1 MTLKTILNKYFG
13 AKFLL
18 IATLGI
24 TCTITASCT
33 DANFSGGAARSVN
46 AKKKPPAKKPP
57 SITLKDVEF
66 AGDKKIEPV
75 QNNKIW
81 TSSTGPLGVIKR
93 FTIEGDKVIDQK
105 TWNGGGAGE
114 GGMRSYVTE
123 GGFLGA
129 RFPNL
134 YFIDPEKP
142 NVIESKSIMDLNPP
156 VGLVRMCVASYMKDG
171 KRYMIAAYG
180 NGEYVE
186 YLLDDKPPY
195 KPLWNK
201 PNKRGTI
208 AIPDKWGYSCFIDQT
223 QKIFYSQWFWGPKTG
238 GLNLKTYQAVDVSQ
252 TVPNANFNSSTPGVE
267 TYSNGARGGSYV
279 MSGDSYGNLYNG
291 KAIGIDKIYSSAFDK
306 ASDSVWFSSYTSS
319 TLVVIDRKCLTTSAS
334 CTNYKSFS
342 MGIKIGPMSA
352 LRDGRIVGLVRG
364 TGDVYIMKLRDKT
377 NLGSGID
384 AVKVGSAGGDA
395 YMYTDFT
402 GATLYINES
411 EQTFKPTEMPKYDPA
426 KPIKIAVFKWLP
438 TPTAAAGN
446 LSVEWKNIKLEARC
460 YSNAA
465 SKPAF
470 EEVVKVNSS
479 DQGTHLSASTCKE
492 GKYDFVDVKL
502 TQINNDSTLLN
513 VDSISVGFKQ

>member
-1 MTLKTILNKYFG
+1 MSLTTLFKLH
-13 AKFLL
+13 
-18 IATLGI
+18 
-24 TCTITASCT
+24 ITAKASLGAALCTALVLTVSCT
-33 DANFSGGAARSVN
+33 ESNFSGGAARSSN
-46 AKKKPPAKKPP
+46 SRPKPTPKPPP
-57 SITLKDVEF
+57 SIDLKDVEF
-66 AGDKKIEPV
+66 AGDKKIEPI

-81 TSSTGPLGVIKR
+81 TATTSGSIKR
-93 FTIEGDKVIDQK
+93 FTIEGDNVIEEK
-105 TWNGGGAGE
+105 TWKGGALGS

-156 VGLVRMCVASYMKDG
+156 EGDVRMCVASYMKDG

-186 YLLDDKPPY
+186 YLLDDKPPH

-201 PNKRGTI
+201 PNKRDTI
-208 AIPDKWGYSCFIDQT
+208 AIPQQWGYSCFIDQT
-223 QKIFYSQWFWGPKTG
+223 QKIFYSQWVWGRKTA

-267 TYSNGARGGSYV
+267 TFANGARGGSYA
-279 MSGDSYGNLYNG
+279 MSGDSYGNIYNG
-291 KAIGIDKIYSSAFDK
+291 KALGAEKIYSSAHDK

-319 TLVVIDRKCLTTSAS
+319 VIVVLDRKCVTTSPS
-334 CTNYKSFS
+334 CTRYKSYT
-342 MGIKIGPMSA
+342 MPIKIGPMSA

-364 TGDVYIMKLRDKT
+364 TGDIYIMKLRDKT

-384 AVKVGSAGGDA
+384 TVRVGSAGGDP

-411 EQTFKPTEMPKYDPA
+411 EQTFKPTEMPKYNPA
-426 KPIKIAVFKWLP
+426 KPIKVAVFKWIP
-438 TPTAAAGN
+438 TTAASAET
-446 LSVEWKNIKLEARC
+446 LSVDWKNIKLEARC
-460 YSNAA
+460 YSKAS

-470 EEVVKVNSS
+470 EEVAKVNSS
-479 DQGTHLSASTCKE
+479 DQGTPLTASSCNE
-492 GKYDFVDVKL
+492 GKYEFVDVKL
-502 TQINNDSTLLN
+502 TQINNDSSLLN